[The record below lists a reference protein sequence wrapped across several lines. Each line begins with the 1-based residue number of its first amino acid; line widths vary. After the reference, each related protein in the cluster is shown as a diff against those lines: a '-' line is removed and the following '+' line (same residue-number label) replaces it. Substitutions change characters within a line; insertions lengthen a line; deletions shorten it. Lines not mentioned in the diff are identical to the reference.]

1 MLDVLIHDGLRTL
14 DVDTGKDHVSSRFF
28 QQRGTVRSLETFVWP
43 SSHVPDDHDLEFLR
57 ANLQLTK
64 LSIPSIKSKV
74 LFDTRL
80 FPLLSKSFKTLK
92 SLSINRWEGVS
103 ISNEALELISTL
115 KTFEQLH
122 VSAGE
127 QISRHCNWLIDHNVM
142 RSYLSKLPY
151 LRKLAFTRDSYDNW
165 IPSSAIEDYYQD
177 QFVVSDNGFVDWEM
191 PDEEH
196 KRLWEEWHRRRI
208 QYQAIKYFKVVPA
221 LKSIYLG
228 QISFHITR
236 PKDGDE
242 GHAKNLIRPYPTRD
256 RSYEFENRTLGA
268 IFGKF

>member
-1 MLDVLIHDGLRTL
+1 
-14 DVDTGKDHVSSRFF
+14 
-28 QQRGTVRSLETFVWP
+28 
-43 SSHVPDDHDLEFLR
+43 
-57 ANLQLTK
+57 
-64 LSIPSIKSKV
+64 
-74 LFDTRL
+74 
-80 FPLLSKSFKTLK
+80 
-92 SLSINRWEGVS
+92 
-103 ISNEALELISTL
+103 
-115 KTFEQLH
+115 
-122 VSAGE
+122 
-127 QISRHCNWLIDHNVM
+127 M
-142 RSYLSKLPY
+142 RSYLSKLPC
-151 LRKLAFTRDSYDNW
+151 LRKLAFTRNSYDNW

-196 KRLWEEWHRRRI
+196 KRLWEEWHRRRM

-221 LKSIYLG
+221 LESIYLG

-242 GHAKNLIRPYPTRD
+242 SHVKNLIRSYPTRD